1 MTFWNRRITSQ
12 KREPKRPRQASL
24 RRAVSTA
31 YYSLFH
37 LLISSAILQWKG
49 VHQRS
54 QMPRG
59 FGHGAMKDASRKTVN
74 RQFDTADAAIAAQL
88 SILRPLLLP
97 AGKLSSMRSLQ
108 RTI

>member
-1 MTFWNRRITSQ
+1 
-12 KREPKRPRQASL
+12 
-24 RRAVSTA
+24 
-31 YYSLFH
+31 
-37 LLISSAILQWKG
+37 
-49 VHQRS
+49 
-54 QMPRG
+54 
-59 FGHGAMKDASRKTVN
+59 MKDASRKTVN